1 MVTGLSINYDIG
13 SALVAVTDVDRRNLL
28 SNAIQKLVKE
38 KKDPDLDLKIPNPET
53 KGLIIPFKKNQQLTV
68 HQ

>member
-53 KGLIIPFKKNQQLTV
+53 KDLIIPFKKNQQLTV

>member
-1 MVTGLSINYDIG
+1 MTGLSINYDIR
-13 SALVAVTDVDRRNLL
+13 SALVAVTDVDRQNLL

-38 KKDPDLDLKIPNPET
+38 KKDPDLDFKIPNPET
-53 KGLIIPFKKNQQLTV
+53 KDLIIPFKKNQQLTV

>member
-1 MVTGLSINYDIG
+1 MTGLSINYDIG

-53 KGLIIPFKKNQQLTV
+53 KDLIIPFKENQQLTV

>member
-1 MVTGLSINYDIG
+1 MTGLSINYDIG

-53 KGLIIPFKKNQQLTV
+53 KDLIIPFKKNQQLIV
-68 HQ
+68 QQ